1 MRTVSQVARLV
12 GITVRTL
19 HHYDEIGLVRPT
31 ARTAAGYR
39 LYDRADL
46 ERLQEVLFWRELGYG
61 LEEIRAVLDDPG
73 HDRRASLRRQLAQL
87 RERADGLGRL
97 IEAVESALKAEEGGD
112 PVSEEQLFPK
122 DLFDGFD
129 PAEHEDEVRERWG
142 DTDAYRESAART
154 KQYRR
159 EDWERIKDEGA
170 AIEGD
175 FIALLDA
182 GTDPSAP
189 EAAAVAE
196 AHRQHISR
204 WFYACSPEVHRGLAE
219 MYVADERFTAY
230 YEQRR
235 EGLARF
241 VHDAI
246 LANAGGS

>member
-61 LEEIRAVLDDPG
+61 LEEIRVVLDDPG
-73 HDRRASLRRQLAQL
+73 HDRRASLRRQLVQL
-87 RERADGLGRL
+87 RKRADGRDRL
-97 IEAVESALKAEEGGD
+97 IAAVESALKAEEGGAT
-112 PVSEEQLFPK
+112 VSEEQMFPK

-129 PAEHEDEVRERWG
+129 PAEHEAEVQERWG
-142 DTDAYRESAART
+142 DTDAYQESTART
-154 KQYRR
+154 KRYRR
-159 EDWERIKDEGA
+159 EDWEAMKAEGA
-170 AIEGD
+170 QIEGD
-175 FIALLDA
+175 FLALLDA
-182 GTDPSAP
+182 GADPSSA

-204 WFYACSPEVHRGLAE
+204 WFYECSPGMHAGLGR
-219 MYVADERFTAY
+219 MYVDDPRFTAHY
-230 YEQRR
+230 DQQR
-235 EGLARF
+235 EGLAAF
-241 VHDAI
+241 VRDAI
-246 LANAGGS
+246 LANAGA